1 MKLIFRYAAVL
12 TFALLLVGALD
23 GTMDTLQFHYSS
35 SVFKKS
41 ENQLF
46 WNPDLSWENK
56 YKRDAEGSLLRPLTP
71 KFFGSST
78 FLVFATD
85 GWHLLKELKVAIW
98 RTLVLLFAA
107 AAFRGFRWYYWAGV
121 WLAAWLVQS
130 FGFHLLY
137 TYILV

>member
-1 MKLIFRYAAVL
+1 
-12 TFALLLVGALD
+12 
-23 GTMDTLQFHYSS
+23 MDTLQFHYSQ

-56 YKRDAEGSLLRPLTP
+56 YKRDGEGSLIRPLTP
-71 KFFGSST
+71 KFFGSTT

-85 GWHLLKELKVAIW
+85 AWHLLKELKTAIW
-98 RTLVLLFAA
+98 RTLVILFAA
-107 AAFRGFRWYYWAGV
+107 AAFRGFRRRRRVGQWYFVAGV
-121 WLAAWLVQS
+121 WLAAWLAQS
-130 FGFHLLY
+130 LGFHLLY